1 MYACRTDLK
10 NKIKMMTSID
20 VVYPYSG
27 ILAIKQNE
35 ILSHATIWMNLEN
48 EIPDTNRQILY
59 DSTYKNYLE

>member
-1 MYACRTDLK
+1 
-10 NKIKMMTSID
+10 MMTSLD

-35 ILSHATIWMNLEN
+35 ILSHAAIWMNLEN

-59 DSTYKNYLE
+59 DSTCKNYLE